1 MNIEE
6 NCFES
11 KSYKVKVPIELI
23 NTIPFKQ
30 KIIKFYLRILLIPIT
45 LYTGVL
51 ISLIDIEIYIAN
63 ILFMIVIIILFLSFL
78 SKKSDYKKITSL
90 MQESYLTKGIV
101 IEVKK
106 KNNDGTIDY
115 NMKIKYTD
123 INNNDYSINKSN
135 DSELKVVDI
144 LYSTTDS
151 KDAIII
157 NPNLLNSFI
166 NTDEIV
172 KLIYTHATLIK

>member
-1 MNIEE
+1 
-6 NCFES
+6 
-11 KSYKVKVPIELI
+11 
-23 NTIPFKQ
+23 
-30 KIIKFYLRILLIPIT
+30 
-45 LYTGVL
+45 
-51 ISLIDIEIYIAN
+51 
-63 ILFMIVIIILFLSFL
+63 
-78 SKKSDYKKITSL
+78 